1 MSRDIIKQEY
11 SFRKMVIKV
20 YGSVRAAC
28 PQRVMACLIEK
39 GVEFEIVHIDL
50 DLGEHKKSEFLV
62 RQPFGQVPAIEDG
75 DFQLFESRA
84 IVRYY
89 AAKYADRGPNLIG
102 TTLEEK
108 ALIDQ
113 WLEVEAHNF
122 NDLVYNIV
130 LQLIILPRM
139 GQRGDLALVHSL
151 EQKLEK
157 VLNVYEERLSK
168 SSYLAGDSFTLAD
181 LSHMPAIRYL
191 TSEAAGMGHLI
202 KDKKNV
208 NAWWEKISS
217 RPAWKKLISL
227 ADC

>member
-1 MSRDIIKQEY
+1 M
-11 SFRKMVIKV
+11 
-20 YGSVRAAC
+20 
-28 PQRVMACLIEK
+28 
-39 GVEFEIVHIDL
+39 
-50 DLGEHKKSEFLV
+50 
-62 RQPFGQVPAIEDG
+62 
-75 DFQLFESRA
+75 
-84 IVRYY
+84 
-89 AAKYADRGPNLIG
+89 
-102 TTLEEK
+102 
-108 ALIDQ
+108 
-113 WLEVEAHNF
+113 EAHNF